1 MTADRWRQIEQLY
14 KAAQKVPPN
23 ERAALLESTDL
34 EIRARVER
42 MLEVESGSQILD
54 PATAGFLADPTRTV
68 IAPGAQLGPY

>member
-34 EIRARVER
+34 EIRARVDACSKWNQAARFSIQPPPVSWLIRRE
-42 MLEVESGSQILD
+42 
-54 PATAGFLADPTRTV
+54 P
-68 IAPGAQLGPY
+68 